1 MSLKSSPANPRV
13 TESLAMDHYR
23 LHIIERWPEG
33 AHKDAALSSVRCSL
47 AGLFRRSEFSGPDS
61 WRCIACGVGM
71 ARNSNPPNLVL
82 AA

>member
-47 AGLFRRSEFSGPDS
+47 AGLFRRSEFSAPRFLEVHRLRSRDGEE
-61 WRCIACGVGM
+61 
-71 ARNSNPPNLVL
+71 
-82 AA
+82 

>member
-47 AGLFRRSEFSGPDS
+47 AGLFRSESSDPAS
-61 WRCIACGVGM
+61 WRCVACGVGM
-71 ARNSNPPNLVL
+71 ARNGNPPSFVL